1 MSESGKV
8 APQVTQISVSKPS
21 TRRSHLY
28 PTESRNVEHIAE
40 IYTSPIY
47 ATDRMA
53 AAGMTWIAASH
64 ASEAVAL
71 VGFLGFY
78 LFWF

>member
-21 TRRSHLY
+21 TWRSHLY
-28 PTESRNVEHIAE
+28 PTESHNAENIAE

-47 ATDRMA
+47 ATDKMA
-53 AAGMTWIAASH
+53 AAG
-64 ASEAVAL
+64 
-71 VGFLGFY
+71 
-78 LFWF
+78 